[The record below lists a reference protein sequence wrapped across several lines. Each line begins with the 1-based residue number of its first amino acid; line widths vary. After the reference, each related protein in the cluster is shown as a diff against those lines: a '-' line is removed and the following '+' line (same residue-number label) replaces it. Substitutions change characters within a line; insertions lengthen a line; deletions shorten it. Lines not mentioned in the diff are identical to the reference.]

1 MSESKPATTAFP
13 VHDLVR
19 DRWSPRAFADRDV
32 SPEALGSVLEAARWA
47 ASSYNEQPW
56 RFVVARRS
64 EPDEHAAL
72 LSCLVPANQ
81 AWAAAAPVLIFSVA
95 HATFARNGR
104 PNAHAWHD
112 VGLASAQLALQAQA
126 LGLATHFMAGYDA
139 ARAREV
145 LTIPE
150 GWDPVAAIALGY
162 AGDPESLPENLAA
175 AERAPR
181 TRLALGE
188 VAFRARFGAAFEPG

>member
-1 MSESKPATTAFP
+1 MPEAKRATTAFP

-19 DRWSPRAFADRDV
+19 DRWSPRAFADRGV
-32 SPEALGSVLEAARWA
+32 SAEALGSVLEAARWA
-47 ASSYNEQPW
+47 PSSYNDQPW
-56 RFVVARRS
+56 RFVVATREERA
-64 EPDEHAAL
+64 EHAAL

-95 HATFARNGR
+95 HASFARNGK
-104 PNAHAWHD
+104 PNAHARHD

-139 ARAREV
+139 GRAREV
-145 LTIPE
+145 LGLPA
-150 GWDPVAAIALGY
+150 GWDPVAAIALGH
-162 AGDPESLPENLAA
+162 AGEADALPEELAA

-181 TRLALGE
+181 ARLALGE
-188 VAFRARFGAAFEPG
+188 VAYRGRFGEAFEPG